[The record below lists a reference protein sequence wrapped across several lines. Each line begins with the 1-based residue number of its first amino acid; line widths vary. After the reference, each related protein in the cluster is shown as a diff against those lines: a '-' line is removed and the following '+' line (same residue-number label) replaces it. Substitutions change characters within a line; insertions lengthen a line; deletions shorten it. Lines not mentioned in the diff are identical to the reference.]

1 MPVGDYNGHNEGL
14 KIKKHLKQ
22 MYTEILMVTLKAGLQ
37 LIFLVCFTFF
47 FFLTQVAYITRRKRK
62 MAYDMKSVVLLFPPP
77 SVFNLMHK

>member
-47 FFLTQVAYITRRKRK
+47 FFDTSCLYNKKKKEDGV
-62 MAYDMKSVVLLFPPP
+62 
-77 SVFNLMHK
+77 